1 MHIAGVLRFVSFGIL
16 GHKVVPVW
24 CDNEVSVLVSKD
36 ASPLKRLA
44 YVARRARFLQELDA
58 CGVVKLYNVPGVANP
73 ADAFTKHLGRKE
85 FQEYMRVLYNCDA
98 ECLRAGRRSRL

>member
-1 MHIAGVLRFVSFGIL
+1 MPQDPTRTYLTR
-16 GHKVVPVW
+16 
-24 CDNEVSVLVSKD
+24 EVHGLTRHD
-36 ASPLKRLA
+36 ATH
-44 YVARRARFLQELDA
+44 
-58 CGVVKLYNVPGVANP
+58 VPGVANP

>member
-1 MHIAGVLRFVSFGIL
+1 MPRRSSDSLMSRDEYGFCRSWTPARCGI
-16 GHKVVPVW
+16 
-24 CDNEVSVLVSKD
+24 
-36 ASPLKRLA
+36 
-44 YVARRARFLQELDA
+44 
-58 CGVVKLYNVPGVANP
+58 VKLYNVPGVANP